1 MLNEHAVNI
10 ESNERILLYDLWKLL
25 HGEEKQEVTLDDCKV
40 VIMSVLR
47 MHNPKRILDV
57 EYEEGM
63 EVGFYNEQG
72 KFCLRIEE
80 IPRLQKYFNLLF
92 LNRLQFIGKV
102 IEQKNIQK
110 QQ

>member
-1 MLNEHAVNI
+1 MINEHAVNI

-25 HGEEKQEVTLDDCKV
+25 HGEEKQEITLDDCKV
-40 VIMSVLR
+40 VIMAILR
-47 MHNPKRILDV
+47 MQNSKRIIDTPD
-57 EYEEGM
+57 YEEGM

-72 KFCLRIEE
+72 KFCLRTEE

-102 IEQKNIQK
+102 IE
-110 QQ
+110 